1 MFIIKIFLIPFLWIL
16 LSTNI
21 SNSQS
26 IELREA
32 LKNTKAM
39 YNNGKLQEAIYSA
52 IKAIE
57 LSKKDFGKNHF
68 YTATLI
74 ENLGIIQYESLMY
87 SNAEKSFKEVLEIRK
102 KILKTDHTDIA
113 EVLNFI
119 ALSNRKLLKYNK
131 ALNYHNEALL
141 VMSRIIT
148 KSNPNAMNEQ
158 NRKGAM
164 YRASA
169 MHTRALIAVK
179 NENIDDAIGLLKT
192 SAKIFYNTL
201 GKDKKQLIECYQ
213 ELIKQALNVNDLEL
227 ANSIKKK
234 LKKLNKGI

>member
-1 MFIIKIFLIPFLWIL
+1 MRFTILRFGSLYGPRSNYQNGLYKIVYDYLKNKHISYFGSKNTIREYIHIRDAATSCVDILNKKFINKVVVITGKNKIYVKKL
-16 LSTNI
+16 LSI
-21 SNSQS
+21 FS
-26 IELREA
+26 
-32 LKNTKAM
+32 
-39 YNNGKLQEAIYSA
+39 G
-52 IKAIE
+52 
-57 LSKKDFGKNHF
+57 
-68 YTATLI
+68 
-74 ENLGIIQYESLMY
+74 
-87 SNAEKSFKEVLEIRK
+87 
-102 KILKTDHTDIA
+102 
-113 EVLNFI
+113 
-119 ALSNRKLLKYNK
+119 LLKYNK

-179 NENIDDAIGLLKT
+179 NENIDAAVGLLKT
-192 SAKIFYNTL
+192 SARIFYNTL

-213 ELIKQALNVNDLEL
+213 ELIKQALHVNDLEL

>member
-21 SNSQS
+21 SSSQS
-26 IELREA
+26 IELRET
-32 LKNTKAM
+32 LKNTKTL

-74 ENLGIIQYESLMY
+74 
-87 SNAEKSFKEVLEIRK
+87 
-102 KILKTDHTDIA
+102 
-113 EVLNFI
+113 
-119 ALSNRKLLKYNK
+119 SNRKLLKYNK

-179 NENIDDAIGLLKT
+179 NQNMDDAIGLLKT
-192 SAKIFYNTL
+192 SARIFYNTL

-213 ELIKQALNVNDLEL
+213 ELIKQALHVNDLEL